1 MRKLCE
7 SVRSEGA
14 AHGTTGPLWSN
25 TDKKPEKPL
34 LSQLPAEPSL
44 AGVSLPVGFP

>member
-1 MRKLCE
+1 MNL
-7 SVRSEGA
+7 SEGLREPPC
-14 AHGTTGPLWSN
+14 GTTGPLWSN